1 MSNDVDERYSM
12 YFVTIEEASE
22 VAVSCCPF
30 GQTYILSIL
39 IFIGRVVDE
48 VGALKAILMD
58 ELIVRSNE
66 RLVLIF
72 SSMFQVLT
80 RFRFVL
86 MLNIGDGNTRVPS
99 EFLSS
104 TFCYNV
110 VYNNIIQFLY
120 DP

>member
-1 MSNDVDERYSM
+1 MKWLYL
-12 YFVTIEEASE
+12 
-22 VAVSCCPF
+22 AVHLDRHTFCQFLFSF
-30 GQTYILSIL
+30 D
-39 IFIGRVVDE
+39 RVVDE

-80 RFRFVL
+80 RFRLVL
-86 MLNIGDGNTRVPS
+86 MVNIGNGSACVLA

-104 TFCYNV
+104 ICYNY
-110 VYNNIIQFLY
+110 VYDRI
-120 DP
+120 